1 MLFSTAFQI
10 VLIYSIGFVLGYLL
24 MFSRAI
30 DLVKSAHFLIT
41 VYGSVAVV
49 LLVGVTEGC
58 AYVFL
63 NSFYDIPLY
72 GCYGFAA
79 QVGMATAS
87 IYALYEYIG

>member
-1 MLFSTAFQI
+1 MLLSTAFQF

-24 MFSRAI
+24 MFSRAM

-41 VYGSVAVV
+41 VYGSIAVI
-49 LLVGVTEGC
+49 LLVSVTEGC

-63 NSFYDIPLY
+63 NSLYVIPLF

-79 QVGMATAS
+79 LVGMATAS
-87 IYALYEYIG
+87 IYALYEYLG